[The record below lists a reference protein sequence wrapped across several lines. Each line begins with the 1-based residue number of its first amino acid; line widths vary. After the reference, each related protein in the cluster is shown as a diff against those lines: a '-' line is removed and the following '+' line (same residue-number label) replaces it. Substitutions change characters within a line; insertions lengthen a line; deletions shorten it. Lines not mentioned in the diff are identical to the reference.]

1 MRRDAFQV
9 AFLARLL
16 AEDYEKGATYSELE
30 NRLSRISSVAEQIL
44 VRATPEQADSLTPM
58 IETQTDTISICDEES
73 DAGTMRRMVQLLEP
87 VAQGITLTI
96 RADETA
102 DGLSEEVQKTVAS
115 FRTRSRERGSQGQR
129 AD

>member
-1 MRRDAFQV
+1 
-9 AFLARLL
+9 
-16 AEDYEKGATYSELE
+16 
-30 NRLSRISSVAEQIL
+30 
-44 VRATPEQADSLTPM
+44 M
-58 IETQTDTISICDEES
+58 IETLTDTISICDEES